1 MKSVALITGGA
12 SGIGLGI
19 SKALAAADFDLVVS
33 GRRAE
38 SEVAEALGELRET
51 AEVCYVSADV
61 ASTADRERLLAT
73 AREHFG
79 RLHCLVNNAGV
90 APSVR
95 ADLLEATE
103 ESYERVMG
111 INLRGPYFLTQSA
124 ANWMVE
130 QLKGKGGKSEE
141 GGGETVGSNTVFS
154 IINVGSIS
162 ATVASPSRGDYCLS
176 KAAMR
181 MMTALFAVRL
191 ADEGVSVFEIQPG
204 LTLSGMTGPVKEKYD
219 ALIEDGL
226 PLQRRWGTP
235 EDNGKAVVALATGAF
250 PYSTGA
256 VIPVDGGLMVSRL

>member
-1 MKSVALITGGA
+1 MKPVALITGGA

-19 SKALAAADFDLVVS
+19 SKALAAANFDLVIS

-38 SEVAEALGELRET
+38 SEVADALAELRQT

-61 ASTADRERLLAT
+61 SQTADRERLVAN

-90 APSVR
+90 APNVR
-95 ADLLEATE
+95 ADLLDATE

-111 INLRGPYFLTQSA
+111 INLQGPYFLTQA
-124 ANWMVE
+124 VANWMVE
-130 QLKGKGGKSEE
+130 QRASDTDEMYS
-141 GGGETVGSNTVFS
+141 V
-154 IINVGSIS
+154 INVGSIS

-176 KAAMR
+176 KAGMR

-191 ADEGVSVFEIQPG
+191 ADEGISVFEIQPG
-204 LTLSGMTGPVKEKYD
+204 LTLSGMTGPVKETYD
-219 ALIEDGL
+219 KVIEDGL

-235 EDNGKAVVALATGAF
+235 EDNGKAVAALATGAF

>member
-1 MKSVALITGGA
+1 MKPVALITGGA

-19 SKALAAADFDLVVS
+19 SKALAAANFDLVIS

-38 SEVAEALGELRET
+38 SEVADALAELRQT

-61 ASTADRERLLAT
+61 SQTADRERLVAN
-73 AREHFG
+73 AREQVG

-90 APSVR
+90 APNVR
-95 ADLLEATE
+95 ADLLDATE

-111 INLRGPYFLTQSA
+111 INLQGPYFLTQA
-124 ANWMVE
+124 IANWMVE
-130 QLKGKGGKSEE
+130 QRASDTDEMYS
-141 GGGETVGSNTVFS
+141 V
-154 IINVGSIS
+154 INVGSIS

-176 KAAMR
+176 KAGMR

-191 ADEGVSVFEIQPG
+191 ADEGISVFEIQPG
-204 LTLSGMTGPVKEKYD
+204 LTLSGMTGPVKETYD
-219 ALIEDGL
+219 KVIEDGL

-235 EDNGKAVVALATGAF
+235 EDNGKAVAALATGAF

>member
-1 MKSVALITGGA
+1 MKPVALITGGA

-19 SKALAAADFDLVVS
+19 SKALAAANFELVIS

-38 SEVAEALGELRET
+38 SDVADALAELRQS

-61 ASTADRERLLAT
+61 SQTADRERLVAN
-73 AREHFG
+73 ARDHFG

-90 APSVR
+90 APNVR
-95 ADLLEATE
+95 ADLLDATE

-111 INLRGPYFLTQSA
+111 INLQGPYFLTQA
-124 ANWMVE
+124 IANWMVE
-130 QLKGKGGKSEE
+130 QRA
-141 GGGETVGSNTVFS
+141 GESVDPDTMFS
-154 IINVGSIS
+154 VINVGSIS

-176 KAAMR
+176 KAGMR

-191 ADEGVSVFEIQPG
+191 ADEGISVFEIQPG

-219 ALIEDGL
+219 KVIEDGL

-235 EDNGKAVVALATGAF
+235 EDNGKAVAALATGAF